1 MNFMAL
7 LAQAGPPTT
16 DPWTDVFFGL
26 EPSHRFVVLIVTIG
40 CVTGI
45 ICTVV
50 GCVTTMLSSQERTR
64 TQAELKRELIDRG
77 MTAEEIAQV
86 VEAAPPKDFLE
97 RWANAQG
104 KRKRKC

>member
-1 MNFMAL
+1 MNFLAL
-7 LAQAGPPTT
+7 LGQAGPPNP
-16 DPWTDVFFGL
+16 DPWSGIFFGL
-26 EPSHRFVVLIVTIG
+26 EPGHRFAVLIVTIG

-50 GCVTTMLSSQERTR
+50 GCVTSMLSSQERVR
-64 TQAELKRELIDRG
+64 TEAELKRELIDRG

-97 RWANAQG
+97 RWADAQG